1 MSSRSLSC
9 TCFCGRFFVSR
20 TQISSTYASE
30 IWGQLT
36 KNLLTKSGIERF
48 RENITQIRRTKTTK
62 LVYAIVR
69 NDNEDDVVS
78 LLNQNH
84 YSVTRLSTTGG
95 FLKKGNTTLMI
106 GVEDEEVEE
115 VISLIKQECGQHQK
129 LTVNMP
135 YISGTAM
142 VNYATMPMTVEV
154 GGATIFVINVDHY
167 EKI

>member
-1 MSSRSLSC
+1 M
-9 TCFCGRFFVSR
+9 
-20 TQISSTYASE
+20 
-30 IWGQLT
+30 
-36 KNLLTKSGIERF
+36 
-48 RENITQIRRTKTTK
+48 K

-106 GVEDEEVEE
+106 GVEDEKVE
-115 VISLIKQECGQHQK
+115 QECGQHQK

>member
-1 MSSRSLSC
+1 M
-9 TCFCGRFFVSR
+9 
-20 TQISSTYASE
+20 
-30 IWGQLT
+30 
-36 KNLLTKSGIERF
+36 
-48 RENITQIRRTKTTK
+48 K
-62 LVYAIVR
+62 LVYAIIR

-106 GVEDEEVEE
+106 GVEDEKVEE

-135 YISGTAM
+135 YISGTTM
-142 VNYATMPMTVEV
+142 VNYATMPMTVDV
-154 GGATIFVINVDHY
+154 GGATIFVINVDRY

>member
-1 MSSRSLSC
+1 M
-9 TCFCGRFFVSR
+9 
-20 TQISSTYASE
+20 
-30 IWGQLT
+30 
-36 KNLLTKSGIERF
+36 
-48 RENITQIRRTKTTK
+48 K
-62 LVYAIVR
+62 LIYAIVR

-78 LLNQNH
+78 QLKKH
-84 YSVTRLSTTGG
+84 RYSVTRLSTTGG

-106 GVEDEEVEE
+106 GAEDDKVDE
-115 VISLIKQECGQHQK
+115 VISIIKQECGQHQK

-135 YISGTAM
+135 YISGTTM

>member
-1 MSSRSLSC
+1 M
-9 TCFCGRFFVSR
+9 
-20 TQISSTYASE
+20 
-30 IWGQLT
+30 
-36 KNLLTKSGIERF
+36 
-48 RENITQIRRTKTTK
+48 K

-106 GVEDEEVEE
+106 GVEDEKVEE
-115 VISLIKQECGQHQK
+115 VITLIKQECGQHQK
-129 LTVNMP
+129 LT
-135 YISGTAM
+135 
-142 VNYATMPMTVEV
+142 TMPMTVEV